1 MNFHKLMEIFLIELP
16 FVNKTH
22 SITFELC
29 CVFPNA
35 AVVLGKR
42 DCILFIYSIQVTKNW
57 KSLLNELVWI
67 YSPTYVYMK
76 TFGVL
81 W

>member
-1 MNFHKLMEIFLIELP
+1 MNFHKVMEIFLIELP

-35 AVVLGKR
+35 AIVLGKR
-42 DCILFIYSIQVTKNW
+42 DCILFIYSI
-57 KSLLNELVWI
+57 
-67 YSPTYVYMK
+67 
-76 TFGVL
+76 
-81 W
+81 